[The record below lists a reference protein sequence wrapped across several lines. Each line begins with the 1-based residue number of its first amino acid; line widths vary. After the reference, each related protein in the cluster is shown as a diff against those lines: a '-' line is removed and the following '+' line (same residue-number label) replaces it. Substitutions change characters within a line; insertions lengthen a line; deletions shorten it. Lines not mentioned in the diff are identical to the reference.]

1 MGASP
6 GRENGGEREA
16 VGVSGADRGRGPGA
30 KGVSSGPALWT
41 SDFRLFFGARTASL
55 LGDAMLPVA
64 ITAAVLEAGHGAS
77 GVGYALA
84 ALVAP
89 FAALIIFGGVM
100 SDRFGARRLMV
111 VSDVARLCS
120 QGVLALLF
128 LLGTPPLWQILALL
142 TLIGAGSALFQPG
155 VASIT
160 PLIARDVQKANATLR
175 ISESVTV
182 VIGPSVAGLLLVVSS
197 PAVVVGVDA
206 LTYAASGLCLLR
218 LRSVPMGPGERS
230 GGSTFRS
237 DLVEGWRE
245 FRARTWLWS
254 VIVVFMLWQLAGAGP
269 TTTLGN
275 SELVTEHSAS
285 VFGLVMSSLGAGSVL
300 GGLIAM
306 RLRPRYPLR
315 AGAIS
320 MILWVAMP
328 LSIALGLSAPLVAV
342 CYAVSGVGMA
352 FWVVMFH
359 TSVQT
364 HVPQDVLGRVHAYD
378 AAGSLVMKPVGQA
391 AAGPLA
397 LVVGAVPLLYGA
409 AATALIVAALLL
421 AIPAV
426 RGLRRVEATVAG
438 GSGSG
443 ATAAVSAKE
452 DQEPQVRRD
461 LSDTV

>member
-1 MGASP
+1 MSRDAGTGEISP
-6 GRENGGEREA
+6 R
-16 VGVSGADRGRGPGA
+16 
-30 KGVSSGPALWT
+30 PALWT
-41 SDFRLFFGARTASL
+41 PDFRLFFTARTSSL

-64 ITAAVLEAGHGAS
+64 ITAAVLEAGYGAS

-111 VSDVARLCS
+111 VSDVGRLFS

-128 LLGTPPLWQILALL
+128 LLGTPPMWQILALL
-142 TLIGAGSALFQPG
+142 ALIGAGSALFQPG

-175 ISESVTV
+175 VAESVTV

-206 LTYAASGLCLLR
+206 LTYAASGVCLLR
-218 LRSVPMGPGERS
+218 LRSVPMGPGERD
-230 GGSTFRS
+230 GASTFRS

-245 FRARTWLWS
+245 FRSRTWLWS

-275 SELVTEHSAS
+275 SELVTDHGAS

-315 AGAIS
+315 AGALS
-320 MILWVAMP
+320 MILWVPMP
-328 LSIALGLSAPLVAV
+328 LSVALGLPAPLVAV
-342 CYAVSGVGMA
+342 CYGVSGVGMA
-352 FWVVMFH
+352 FWIVMFH

-397 LVVGAVPLLYGA
+397 LLVGTAPLLYVSA
-409 AATALIVAALLL
+409 SMALVVAVLLL

-426 RGLRRVEATVAG
+426 RGLKRVDAPVAA
-438 GSGSG
+438 GSG
-443 ATAAVSAKE
+443 AK
-452 DQEPQVRRD
+452 RR
-461 LSDTV
+461 SIPRS

>member
-1 MGASP
+1 MRFSP
-6 GRENGGEREA
+6 RPESAAYEGWCVVARSDVTRDLQVEET
-16 VGVSGADRGRGPGA
+16 
-30 KGVSSGPALWT
+30 SSDPALWT
-41 SDFRLFFGARTASL
+41 ADFRRFFTARTTSL

-64 ITAAVLEAGHGAS
+64 ITAAVIRAGYGTS

-100 SDRFGARRLMV
+100 SDRLGARRLMV
-111 VSDVARLCS
+111 VSDTARLCS
-120 QGVLALLF
+120 QGLLALLF
-128 LLGTPPLWQILALL
+128 LLGTPRLWQILVLL
-142 TLIGAGSALFQPG
+142 ALIGAGSALFQPG

-175 ISESVTV
+175 VSESITV
-182 VIGPSVAGLLLVVSS
+182 VIGPSLAGLLLAVSS
-197 PAVVVGVDA
+197 PAAVVALDA
-206 LTYAASGLCLLR
+206 LTYAASGACLLR
-218 LRSVPMGPGERS
+218 LRSVPMGPAERAGEPS
-230 GGSTFRS
+230 FRA

-245 FRARTWLWS
+245 FRSRTWLWS

-275 SELVTEHSAS
+275 SMLVTDYGAS

-300 GGLIAM
+300 GGLIAI

-315 AGAIS
+315 AGALS
-320 MILWVAMP
+320 MILWVLMP
-328 LSIALGLSAPLVAV
+328 LGVALDLPAPLIAG
-342 CYAVSGVGMA
+342 CYGVSGIGMA
-352 FWVVMFH
+352 FWIVMFH

-364 HVPQDVLGRVHAYD
+364 HIPQDVLGRVHAYD

-397 LVVGAVPLLYGA
+397 LVVGAGPLLFVSA
-409 AATALIVAALLL
+409 SMAIVACVLLL

-426 RGLRRVEATVAG
+426 RGLKRVE
-438 GSGSG
+438 
-443 ATAAVSAKE
+443 
-452 DQEPQVRRD
+452 Q
-461 LSDTV
+461 